1 MVYIRMLSYVL
12 GKFENSDLDE
22 SSLRTWLA
30 KEKLQIFWF
39 YWELSFVRGWSA
51 MSRDIRSNFCIRIVS
66 RNIFFQNFP
75 RFQEILNPF
84 CPFNLS
90 NRSIKKLLNI
100 NCAPRDCKYK
110 YISLKENYSL
120 QIISL
125 EKKKNEKKFSNN
137 FGQPFF
143 LVEWM
148 TKEND
153 INNKTRWKISK
164 NRWLCIAR
172 CILEASRWTCNS

>member
-1 MVYIRMLSYVL
+1 M
-12 GKFENSDLDE
+12 FWENSKIL
-22 SSLRTWLA
+22 TWMKVLYGRGSR
-30 KEKLQIFWF
+30 KKNCKFFDFIEN
-39 YWELSFVRGWSA
+39 YYSYNGWSA

-110 YISLKENYSL
+110 YISLKENYLL

-125 EKKKNEKKFSNN
+125 EKKK
-137 FGQPFF
+137 
-143 LVEWM
+143 
-148 TKEND
+148 
-153 INNKTRWKISK
+153 
-164 NRWLCIAR
+164 
-172 CILEASRWTCNS
+172 